1 MAKQNCEGLLT
12 VDGVNGEGGEISIK
26 NKFKLRVWGG
36 GVKFQLR
43 TSFLI

>member
-12 VDGVNGEGGEISIK
+12 VDGVNGGGEGEISIK
-26 NKFKLRVWGG
+26 KKFVNLGFG